1 MMVYIPF
8 NFVFRVCRH
17 VFYVVFFYGN
27 EVYISVFR
35 EFICDCLFYIQ
46 YI

>member
-1 MMVYIPF
+1 MMVWIPF

-27 EVYISVFR
+27 EVYISIFLK
-35 EFICDCLFYIQ
+35 FIYDCLFYIQ

>member
-27 EVYISVFR
+27 EVYISVFC
-35 EFICDCLFYIQ
+35 EFICDLLFYVQ